1 MIGSSRSIQ
10 NKIDSLITW
19 EGIKNT
25 SLSRQLNSQLQLF
38 RDVFL
43 SITRHLS
50 MNWPISIFVWKV
62 HFCNYYLLSP
72 LRLLESSKSWI
83 TKQQSNFHICLRLK
97 SPASLTNLIWWNG
110 KLILLNSGLWKL
122 IKNNQKPCPKINDWT
137 ICSTI
142 DNGSVFEAGEF
153 GHRLLKIHS
162 FEWYYLRT
170 HLNIEFQ
177 NQISSYSKW

>member
-1 MIGSSRSIQ
+1 MYKIRRACRYWIGIIVYKRRVKIYLHKVSFLPIFRMHSSIGGSRSIQ

-19 EGIKNT
+19 YGIKNT
-25 SLSRQLNSQLQLF
+25 SLSRQLNSQLQLY

-83 TKQQSNFHICLRLK
+83 TKQQSNFHICLRLN
-97 SPASLTNLIWWNG
+97 SPASLTNLIW
-110 KLILLNSGLWKL
+110 
-122 IKNNQKPCPKINDWT
+122 
-137 ICSTI
+137 
-142 DNGSVFEAGEF
+142 
-153 GHRLLKIHS
+153 
-162 FEWYYLRT
+162 
-170 HLNIEFQ
+170 
-177 NQISSYSKW
+177 